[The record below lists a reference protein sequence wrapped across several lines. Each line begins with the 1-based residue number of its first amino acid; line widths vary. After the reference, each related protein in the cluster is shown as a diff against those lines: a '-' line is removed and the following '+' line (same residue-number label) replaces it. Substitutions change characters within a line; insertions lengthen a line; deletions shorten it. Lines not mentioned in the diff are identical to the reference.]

1 MKKPI
6 LLLWIVS
13 SWILYPFFTLA
24 SKIKSRKI
32 GTKKRILVLPQLS
45 RIGDIVCSTGVFYNI
60 KKSYPDSYVF
70 VLVSK
75 KAFGIIKN
83 NKKID
88 GFIIYEDYSFFG
100 LIKKIKSENF
110 NYSINLTATSIN
122 TCLTLWSCI
131 ENRIKTIVENPPIT
145 ERLTDCMSN
154 HRLLYKNHTYLPL
167 HHIKL
172 LNFIGINNPE
182 DKKEIWLSE
191 TANIKADNFVKSLP
205 PHKKIIGISITAG
218 NKIKELGDE
227 RFEKLINKL
236 LENEENI
243 VCCIGSKNDSERID
257 KIISKVNNP
266 RFIKATDFNLEE
278 LPSLMKTFSLYIAV
292 DTGPIYIAHAL
303 GVPLIDI
310 IGPVDPTEQPPK
322 DNRSIQILPRGDIKP
337 SSFVFKKRGTKDEII
352 SAIQNTDINDIYKAA
367 SILLSK

>member
-13 SWILYPFFTLA
+13 SWILYPFFSVV

-32 GTKKRILVLPQLS
+32 GAKKRILVLPQLS

-60 KKSYPDSYVF
+60 KKSYPDSYIS
-70 VLVSK
+70 VLISK
-75 KAFGIIKN
+75 KALGIVKN
-83 NKKID
+83 NKRID
-88 GFIIYEDYSFFG
+88 NFIIYEDYSFFG

-145 ERLTDCMSN
+145 EKLTDCMSN

-172 LNFIGINNPE
+172 LRFIGINELE
-182 DKKEIWLSE
+182 DRKEVWLSE
-191 TANIKADNFVKSLP
+191 EANIKADNFIKSLP
-205 PHKKIIGISITAG
+205 QHKKIIGISITAG

-236 LENEENI
+236 IENEDYL

-257 KIISKVNNP
+257 NIVNSINNP
-266 RFIKATDFNLEE
+266 RFIKANDFNLEE
-278 LPSLMKTFSLYIAV
+278 LPSLMNKFSLYIAV

-303 GVPLIDI
+303 GIPLIDI

-322 DNRSIQILPRGDIKP
+322 DNKSIQILPRGDVKP
-337 SSFVFKKRGTKDEII
+337 SSFVFKRRGTQQEIV
-352 SAIQNTDINDIYKAA
+352 SAIQNTDINDIYQAA
-367 SILLSK
+367 KKLLS